1 MWNVMYDGVL
11 RLQLSAGCDVV
22 GFGYDVAL
30 VEVKREEVE
39 RSGNEAIKILERWL
53 RDAGLSVTP
62 HKTEAVLVS
71 TLKVF

>member
-1 MWNVMYDGVL
+1 MTRTLGKESFDITAGVSQGSVLGPLMWNVMYDGVL

-39 RSGNEAIKILERWL
+39 RSGTKPL
-53 RDAGLSVTP
+53 RY
-62 HKTEAVLVS
+62 
-71 TLKVF
+71 